1 MSVTDP
7 IADMLTRMRNAIIAG
22 HQMVAIPSSK
32 MKISIAK
39 ILKEEGYIAAYELAD
54 GKSANQKILRVRLK
68 YVGERRDRKSV
79 ITGLERVSRPGRR
92 VYTGKNEIPWVL
104 SGMGIAIISTPKGVM
119 TGQRARQL
127 GVGGEVLCKI
137 W

>member
-54 GKSANQKILRVRLK
+54 GKSANQKIL
-68 YVGERRDRKSV
+68 
-79 ITGLERVSRPGRR
+79 
-92 VYTGKNEIPWVL
+92 
-104 SGMGIAIISTPKGVM
+104 
-119 TGQRARQL
+119 
-127 GVGGEVLCKI
+127 
-137 W
+137 